1 MLLMSFL
8 ATVATINEDTTKDS
22 SIGNPIPVVSGARG
36 NGENAEGSKGYP
48 NAPPSVTSASIS
60 ASVSQPVPLLG
71 KFSFQVLAVPH
82 FCIHSRR
89 ITPTK
94 QNIIRAAGM
103 LNL

>member
-1 MLLMSFL
+1 MSFL

-22 SIGNPIPVVSGARG
+22 SIGNPIPTVVSGARG

-48 NAPPSVTSASIS
+48 NAPPPVTSASIS

-94 QNIIRAAGM
+94 QNIIWTAGM
-103 LNL
+103 LSL